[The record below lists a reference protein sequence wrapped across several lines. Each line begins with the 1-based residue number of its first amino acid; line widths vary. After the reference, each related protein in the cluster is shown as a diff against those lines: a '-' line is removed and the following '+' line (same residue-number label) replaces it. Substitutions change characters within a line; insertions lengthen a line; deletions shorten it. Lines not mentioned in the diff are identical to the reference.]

1 MPRNHDWLKNWVQ
14 ACIDQASAGII
25 EIADPPRRPFDERRV
40 FELINSNFPICAG
53 IEVAYGMTWFD
64 DTWLGP
70 LAAVVGKGGLTNLQR
85 LGLGGTQVS
94 DNGLKSVG
102 KLTSLKRLYL
112 GGTQV
117 SDDGLESL
125 EKLTSLQS
133 LGRKATQISDGGL
146 KSLAEAVPPLAKLQ
160 YLFLTGSFALVPP
173 EVIDSGDAQ
182 AIFRA
187 VLEKKERPLGEV
199 KVLIVGQG

>member
-40 FELINSNFPICAG
+40 FELINSNFPSCAG

-102 KLTSLKRLYL
+102 KLTNLQRLDL
-112 GGTQV
+112 DGTQV
-117 SDDGLESL
+117 GDAGLKSLENLTNLQILDLGETQVRDAGLKSL
-125 EKLTSLQS
+125 EKLTSLQI
-133 LGRKATQISDGGL
+133 LGLKATQISDGGL

-160 YLFLTGSFALVPP
+160 YLFLT
-173 EVIDSGDAQ
+173 
-182 AIFRA
+182 
-187 VLEKKERPLGEV
+187 
-199 KVLIVGQG
+199 